1 MSILQN
7 IFLLTGI
14 CIFLK
19 INTQAR
25 VKYLESSEYKKNTNP
40 KKDERVKKFTRLANC
55 LFYIS
60 IALIVLYLICPI
72 LVAEIMVKPV
82 TNLTL
87 SIGVMIWSAFII
99 FNSESMGHN
108 RYGSA
113 DYKIPDHLIDENKK
127 FGYLL
132 VYSGFGI
139 FLLASIFTIRTIIS
153 IFKL

>member
-60 IALIVLYLICPI
+60 IAFD
-72 LVAEIMVKPV
+72 M
-82 TNLTL
+82 
-87 SIGVMIWSAFII
+87 
-99 FNSESMGHN
+99 FN
-108 RYGSA
+108 
-113 DYKIPDHLIDENKK
+113 
-127 FGYLL
+127 
-132 VYSGFGI
+132 
-139 FLLASIFTIRTIIS
+139 IS
-153 IFKL
+153 S